1 MADFPARSG
10 EESFIEHE
18 PRGLI
23 VAGVDLKKARVLV
36 VDDNEMNRDML
47 ARRLARIGMQA
58 DTAEDGNSGLDKILT
73 GDYDLIMLDIMMPDI
88 DGIEVLKRTRE
99 FFSKSE
105 LPVIMATAK
114 DEGSDLAE
122 ALSLGAND
130 YVTKPL
136 DFKVV
141 RARVENV
148 LGYTQ
153 AVAEL
158 TRANERMSSDLEA
171 AARVQQSLLP
181 DENVDIEGAEF
192 MWYYRP
198 CDELAGDGLNLFKCD
213 DEHVAMYVMDVSGH
227 GVAAALLSVSV
238 THHLSQMIDSPE
250 AAARCDLTGKNIV
263 SPAWLADS
271 LNSRFPMQSVGR
283 HYFTFVYGVLNV
295 KTKQFC
301 FVSAGSP
308 GPLVVH
314 ADGTSEVHD
323 IPAVPIGMFPDSE
336 YEDTV
341 IQLQQGDRLYLH
353 SDGLY
358 EERHPQTREEFGRVR
373 MQEELCAAINSPFV
387 VSLDTL
393 LESVIEWHGD
403 EMLSDDVAVMAVS
416 IRD

>member
-1 MADFPARSG
+1 VGD
-10 EESFIEHE
+10 
-18 PRGLI
+18 
-23 VAGVDLKKARVLV
+23 VNYKNARVLV
-36 VDDNEMNRDML
+36 VDDNEMNRDIL
-47 ARRLARIGMQA
+47 ARRLTRIGLNV

-73 GDYDLIMLDIMMPDI
+73 GEYNLIMLDIMMPDI

-99 FFSKSE
+99 FFSKTE

-114 DEGSDLAE
+114 DEGTDLAE

-136 DFKVV
+136 DFQVV
-141 RARVENV
+141 RARVDNV

-153 AVAEL
+153 AANEL
-158 TRANERMSSDLEA
+158 TVANERMKRDLEA

-181 DENVDIEGAEF
+181 DEHVDVEGAEF
-192 MWYYRP
+192 MWHYRP

-238 THHLSQMIDSPE
+238 THHLSQLIGSSDES
-250 AAARCDLTGKNIV
+250 AQCDLTGENVV
-263 SPAWLADS
+263 SPAWLAS
-271 LNSRFPMQSVGR
+271 NLNTLFPMQSVGG

-295 KTKQFC
+295 KTRKFC

-314 ADGTSEVHD
+314 ADATSEVHD
-323 IPAVPIGMFPDSE
+323 VPAVPIGMFPESE
-336 YEDTV
+336 YVDSV

-358 EERHPQTREEFGRVR
+358 EERHPETREEFGRTR
-373 MQEELCAAINSPFV
+373 MQQALCAAAGTPFI
-387 VSLDTL
+387 VSLDNL
-393 LESVIEWHGD
+393 LQSVIDWHGS
-403 EMLSDDVAVMAVS
+403 EALSDDVAVMAVS
-416 IRD
+416 VKD

>member
-1 MADFPARSG
+1 MA
-10 EESFIEHE
+10 E
-18 PRGLI
+18 L
-23 VAGVDLKKARVLV
+23 DLKNARVLV

-47 ARRLARIGMQA
+47 ARRLARIGMDT
-58 DTAEDGNSGLDKILT
+58 DTAEDGNSGLEKILT
-73 GDYDLIMLDIMMPDI
+73 GNYELVMLDIMMPDI
-88 DGIEVLKRTRE
+88 DGIEVLKRVRE
-99 FFSKSE
+99 FYSKSE
-105 LPVIMATAK
+105 LPIIMATAK

-136 DFKVV
+136 DFQVV

-148 LGYTQ
+148 LGYTR

-158 TRANERMSSDLEA
+158 TIANERMSRDLEA

-181 DENVDIEGAEF
+181 DEQVDIDGAEF

-198 CDELAGDGLNLFKCD
+198 CDELAGDGLNLFRCD

-227 GVAAALLSVSV
+227 GVAASLLSVSV
-238 THHLSQMIDSPE
+238 THHLSQMIGSPDVDAQRALAGE
-250 AAARCDLTGKNIV
+250 NIV
-263 SPAWLADS
+263 SPAWLASS
-271 LNSRFPMQSVGR
+271 LNTHFPMQSVGR
-283 HYFTFVYGVLNV
+283 HYFTLVYGVLNV
-295 KTKQFC
+295 KTRQFC

-323 IPAVPIGMFPDSE
+323 VPAVPVGMFPDSE

-341 IQLQQGDRLYLH
+341 IQLQAGDRLYLH

-358 EERHPQTREEFGRVR
+358 EERHAETREEFGRTR
-373 MQEELCAAINSPFV
+373 MQEELSAAANTPFV
-387 VSLDTL
+387 VSLDKL
-393 LESVIEWHGD
+393 LQSVTEWHGD
-403 EMLSDDVAVMAVS
+403 EALSDDVAVMGFA
-416 IRD
+416 IKG

>member
-1 MADFPARSG
+1 
-10 EESFIEHE
+10 
-18 PRGLI
+18 
-23 VAGVDLKKARVLV
+23 VAELDLKNARVLV

-47 ARRLARIGMQA
+47 ARRLARIGMDT
-58 DTAEDGNSGLDKILT
+58 DTAEDGNSGLEKILT
-73 GDYDLIMLDIMMPDI
+73 GNYELVMLDIMMPDI
-88 DGIEVLKRTRE
+88 DGIEVLKRVRE
-99 FFSKSE
+99 FYSKSE
-105 LPVIMATAK
+105 LPIIMATAK

-136 DFKVV
+136 DFQVV

-148 LGYTQ
+148 LGYTR

-158 TRANERMSSDLEA
+158 TIANDRMSRDLEA

-181 DENVDIEGAEF
+181 DEQVDIDGAEF

-198 CDELAGDGLNLFKCD
+198 CDELAGDGLNLFRCD

-227 GVAAALLSVSV
+227 GVAASLLSVSV
-238 THHLSQMIDSPE
+238 THHLSQMIGSPDVDAQRALAGE
-250 AAARCDLTGKNIV
+250 NIV
-263 SPAWLADS
+263 SPAWLASS
-271 LNSRFPMQSVGR
+271 LNTHFPMQSVGR
-283 HYFTFVYGVLNV
+283 HYFTLVYGVLNV
-295 KTKQFC
+295 KTRQFC

-323 IPAVPIGMFPDSE
+323 VPAVPVGMFPDSE

-341 IQLQQGDRLYLH
+341 IQLQAGDRLYLH

-358 EERHPQTREEFGRVR
+358 EERHAETREEFGRTR
-373 MQEELCAAINSPFV
+373 MREELSAAANTPFV
-387 VSLDTL
+387 VSLDKL
-393 LESVIEWHGD
+393 LQSVTEWHGD
-403 EMLSDDVAVMAVS
+403 EALSDDVAVMGCA
-416 IRD
+416 IKG

>member
-1 MADFPARSG
+1 MGD
-10 EESFIEHE
+10 
-18 PRGLI
+18 
-23 VAGVDLKKARVLV
+23 VNYQDARVLV
-36 VDDNEMNRDML
+36 VDDNEMNRDIL
-47 ARRLARIGMQA
+47 ARRLSRIGLNV
-58 DTAEDGNSGLDKILT
+58 DTAEDGNTGLDKILT
-73 GDYDLIMLDIMMPDI
+73 GEYNLVMLDIMMPDI

-99 FFSKSE
+99 FFSKTE

-114 DEGSDLAE
+114 DEGADLAE

-141 RARVENV
+141 RARVDNV

-153 AVAEL
+153 AANEL
-158 TRANERMSSDLEA
+158 SVANERMRSDLEA

-181 DENVDIEGAEF
+181 DEHVDVEGAEF
-192 MWYYRP
+192 MWHYRP
-198 CDELAGDGLNLFKCD
+198 CDELAGDGLNVFKCD
-213 DEHVAMYVMDVSGH
+213 DENVAMYVMDVSGH

-238 THHLSQMIDSPE
+238 THHLSQLIGSSDES
-250 AAARCDLTGKNIV
+250 AQCDMTAENVV
-263 SPAWLADS
+263 SPAWLAS
-271 LNSRFPMQSVGR
+271 NLNSLFPMQSVGR

-295 KTKQFC
+295 KTRQFC

-323 IPAVPIGMFPDSE
+323 VPAVPIGMFPDSE
-336 YEDTV
+336 YVDTV

-358 EERHPQTREEFGRVR
+358 EERHPETREEFGRAR
-373 MQEELCAAINSPFV
+373 MQQALCAAAGAPFI
-387 VSLDTL
+387 VSLDKL
-393 LESVIEWHGD
+393 LQSVIDWHGS
-403 EMLSDDVAVMAVS
+403 EALSDDVAVMAVS
-416 IRD
+416 VKG

>member
-1 MADFPARSG
+1 MGD
-10 EESFIEHE
+10 
-18 PRGLI
+18 
-23 VAGVDLKKARVLV
+23 VNYQDARVLV
-36 VDDNEMNRDML
+36 VDDNEMNRDIL
-47 ARRLARIGMQA
+47 ARRLSRIGLNV
-58 DTAEDGNSGLDKILT
+58 DTAEDGNTGLDKILT
-73 GDYDLIMLDIMMPDI
+73 GEYNLIMLDIMMPDI

-99 FFSKSE
+99 FFSKTE

-114 DEGSDLAE
+114 DEGADLAE

-141 RARVENV
+141 RARVDNV

-153 AVAEL
+153 AANEL
-158 TRANERMSSDLEA
+158 SVANERMRNDLEA

-181 DENVDIEGAEF
+181 DEHVDVEGAEF
-192 MWYYRP
+192 MWHYRP
-198 CDELAGDGLNLFKCD
+198 CDELAGDGLNVFKCD
-213 DEHVAMYVMDVSGH
+213 DENVAMYVMDVSGH

-238 THHLSQMIDSPE
+238 THHLSQLIGSSDES
-250 AAARCDLTGKNIV
+250 AQCDMTAENVV
-263 SPAWLADS
+263 SPAWLAS
-271 LNSRFPMQSVGR
+271 NLNTLFPMQSVGG

-295 KTKQFC
+295 KTRKFC

-323 IPAVPIGMFPDSE
+323 VPAVPIGMFPDSE
-336 YEDTV
+336 YIDTV

-358 EERHPQTREEFGRVR
+358 EERHPETREEFGRDR
-373 MQEELCAAINSPFV
+373 MQQALCAAAGAPFI
-387 VSLDTL
+387 VSLDKL
-393 LESVIEWHGD
+393 LQSVIDWHGS
-403 EMLSDDVAVMAVS
+403 EALSDDVAVMAVS
-416 IRD
+416 VKG

>member
-1 MADFPARSG
+1 MGD
-10 EESFIEHE
+10 
-18 PRGLI
+18 
-23 VAGVDLKKARVLV
+23 VNYQDARVLV
-36 VDDNEMNRDML
+36 VDDNEMNRDIL
-47 ARRLARIGMQA
+47 ARRLSRIGLNV
-58 DTAEDGNSGLDKILT
+58 DTAEDGNTGLDKILT
-73 GDYDLIMLDIMMPDI
+73 GEYNLIMLDIMMPDI

-99 FFSKSE
+99 FFSKTE

-114 DEGSDLAE
+114 DEGADLAE

-141 RARVENV
+141 RARVDNV

-153 AVAEL
+153 AANEL
-158 TRANERMSSDLEA
+158 SVANERMRNDLEA

-181 DENVDIEGAEF
+181 DEHVDVEGAEF
-192 MWYYRP
+192 MWHYRP
-198 CDELAGDGLNLFKCD
+198 CDELAGDGLNVFKCD
-213 DEHVAMYVMDVSGH
+213 DENVAMYVMDVSGH

-238 THHLSQMIDSPE
+238 THHLSQLIGSSDES
-250 AAARCDLTGKNIV
+250 AQCDMTAENVV
-263 SPAWLADS
+263 SPAWLAS
-271 LNSRFPMQSVGR
+271 NLNTLFPMQSVGG

-295 KTKQFC
+295 KTRKFC

-323 IPAVPIGMFPDSE
+323 VPAVPIGMFPDSE
-336 YEDTV
+336 YVDTV

-358 EERHPQTREEFGRVR
+358 EERHPETREEFGRDR
-373 MQEELCAAINSPFV
+373 MQQALCAAAGAPFI
-387 VSLDTL
+387 VSLDKL
-393 LESVIEWHGD
+393 LQSVIDWHGS
-403 EMLSDDVAVMAVS
+403 EALSDDVAVMAVS
-416 IRD
+416 VKG

>member
-1 MADFPARSG
+1 MGD
-10 EESFIEHE
+10 
-18 PRGLI
+18 
-23 VAGVDLKKARVLV
+23 VNYQDARVLV
-36 VDDNEMNRDML
+36 VDDNEMNRDIL
-47 ARRLARIGMQA
+47 ARRLSRIGLNV
-58 DTAEDGNSGLDKILT
+58 DTAEDGNTGLDKILT
-73 GDYDLIMLDIMMPDI
+73 GEYNLIMLDIMMPDI

-99 FFSKSE
+99 FFSKTE

-114 DEGSDLAE
+114 DEGADLAE

-141 RARVENV
+141 RARVDNV

-153 AVAEL
+153 AANEL
-158 TRANERMSSDLEA
+158 SVANERMRSDLEA

-181 DENVDIEGAEF
+181 DEHVDVEGAEF
-192 MWYYRP
+192 MWHYRP
-198 CDELAGDGLNLFKCD
+198 CDELAGDGLNVFKCD
-213 DEHVAMYVMDVSGH
+213 DENVAMYVMDVSGH

-238 THHLSQMIDSPE
+238 THHLSQLIGSSDES
-250 AAARCDLTGKNIV
+250 AQCDMTAENVV
-263 SPAWLADS
+263 SPAWLAS
-271 LNSRFPMQSVGR
+271 NLNALFPMQSVGR

-295 KTKQFC
+295 KTRQFC

-323 IPAVPIGMFPDSE
+323 VPAVPIGMFPDSE
-336 YEDTV
+336 YVDTV

-358 EERHPQTREEFGRVR
+358 EERHPETREEFGRDR
-373 MQEELCAAINSPFV
+373 MQQALCAAAGAPFI
-387 VSLDTL
+387 VSLDKL
-393 LESVIEWHGD
+393 LQSVIDWHGS
-403 EMLSDDVAVMAVS
+403 EALSDDVAVMAVS
-416 IRD
+416 VKG

>member
-1 MADFPARSG
+1 VGD
-10 EESFIEHE
+10 
-18 PRGLI
+18 
-23 VAGVDLKKARVLV
+23 VNYQDARVLV
-36 VDDNEMNRDML
+36 VDDNEMNRDIL
-47 ARRLARIGMQA
+47 ARRLARLGLRV

-73 GDYDLIMLDIMMPDI
+73 GEYNLIMLDIMMPDI

-99 FFSKSE
+99 FFSKTE

-114 DEGSDLAE
+114 DEGADLAE

-141 RARVENV
+141 RARVDNV

-153 AVAEL
+153 AANEL
-158 TRANERMSSDLEA
+158 SVANERMRSDLEA

-181 DENVDIEGAEF
+181 DEHVDVEGAEF
-192 MWYYRP
+192 MWHYRP
-198 CDELAGDGLNLFKCD
+198 CDELAGDGLNVFKCGD
-213 DEHVAMYVMDVSGH
+213 DNVAMYVMDVSGH

-238 THHLSQMIDSPE
+238 THHLSQLIGSSDES
-250 AAARCDLTGKNIV
+250 AQCDMTADNVV
-263 SPAWLADS
+263 SPAWLAS
-271 LNSRFPMQSVGR
+271 NLNALFPMQSVGR

-295 KTKQFC
+295 KTRQFC

-323 IPAVPIGMFPDSE
+323 VPAVPIGMFPDSE
-336 YEDTV
+336 YVDSV

-358 EERHPQTREEFGRVR
+358 EERHPETREEFGRDR
-373 MQEELCAAINSPFV
+373 MQQALCAAAGAPFI
-387 VSLDTL
+387 VSLDKL
-393 LESVIEWHGD
+393 LQSVIDWHGS
-403 EMLSDDVAVMAVS
+403 EALSDDVAVMAVS
-416 IRD
+416 VKG

>member
-1 MADFPARSG
+1 VGD
-10 EESFIEHE
+10 
-18 PRGLI
+18 
-23 VAGVDLKKARVLV
+23 VNYQDARVLV
-36 VDDNEMNRDML
+36 VDDNEMNRDIL
-47 ARRLARIGMQA
+47 ARRLSRIGLNV
-58 DTAEDGNSGLDKILT
+58 DTAEDGNTGLDKILT
-73 GDYDLIMLDIMMPDI
+73 GEYNLVMLDIMMPDI

-99 FFSKSE
+99 FFSKTE

-114 DEGSDLAE
+114 DEGADLAE

-141 RARVENV
+141 RARVDNV

-153 AVAEL
+153 AANEL
-158 TRANERMSSDLEA
+158 SVANERMRSDLEA

-181 DENVDIEGAEF
+181 DEHVDVEGAEF
-192 MWYYRP
+192 MWHYRP
-198 CDELAGDGLNLFKCD
+198 CDELAGDGLNVFKCD
-213 DEHVAMYVMDVSGH
+213 DENVAMYVMDVSGH

-238 THHLSQMIDSPE
+238 THHLSQLIGSSDES
-250 AAARCDLTGKNIV
+250 AQCDMTAENVV
-263 SPAWLADS
+263 SPAWLAS
-271 LNSRFPMQSVGR
+271 NLNALFPMQSVGR

-295 KTKQFC
+295 KTRQFC

-323 IPAVPIGMFPDSE
+323 VPAVPIGMFPDSE
-336 YEDTV
+336 YVDTV

-358 EERHPQTREEFGRVR
+358 EERHPETREEFGRDR
-373 MQEELCAAINSPFV
+373 MQQALCAAAGAPFI
-387 VSLDTL
+387 VSLDKL
-393 LESVIEWHGD
+393 LQSVIDWHGS
-403 EMLSDDVAVMAVS
+403 EALSDDVAVMAVS
-416 IRD
+416 VKG

>member
-1 MADFPARSG
+1 VNYQD
-10 EESFIEHE
+10 
-18 PRGLI
+18 
-23 VAGVDLKKARVLV
+23 ARVLV
-36 VDDNEMNRDML
+36 VDDNEMNRDIL
-47 ARRLARIGMQA
+47 ARRLARLGLRV

-73 GDYDLIMLDIMMPDI
+73 GEYNLIMLDIMMPDI

-99 FFSKSE
+99 FFSKTE

-114 DEGSDLAE
+114 DEGADLAE

-141 RARVENV
+141 RARVDNV

-153 AVAEL
+153 AANEL
-158 TRANERMSSDLEA
+158 SVANERMRSDLEA

-181 DENVDIEGAEF
+181 DEHVDVEGAEF
-192 MWYYRP
+192 MWHYRP
-198 CDELAGDGLNLFKCD
+198 CDELAGDGLNVFKCGD
-213 DEHVAMYVMDVSGH
+213 DNVAMYVMDVSGH

-238 THHLSQMIDSPE
+238 THHLSQLIGSSDES
-250 AAARCDLTGKNIV
+250 AQCDMTADNVV
-263 SPAWLADS
+263 SPAWLAS
-271 LNSRFPMQSVGR
+271 NLNALFPMQSVGR

-295 KTKQFC
+295 KTRQFC

-323 IPAVPIGMFPDSE
+323 VPAVPIGMFPDSE
-336 YEDTV
+336 YVDSV

-358 EERHPQTREEFGRVR
+358 EERHPETREEFGRDR
-373 MQEELCAAINSPFV
+373 MQQALCAAAGAPFI
-387 VSLDTL
+387 VSLDKL
-393 LESVIEWHGD
+393 LQSVIDWHGS
-403 EMLSDDVAVMAVS
+403 EALSDDVAVMAVS
-416 IRD
+416 VKG

>member
-1 MADFPARSG
+1 MGD
-10 EESFIEHE
+10 
-18 PRGLI
+18 
-23 VAGVDLKKARVLV
+23 VNYKNARVLV
-36 VDDNEMNRDML
+36 VDDNEMNRDIL
-47 ARRLARIGMQA
+47 ARRLTRIGLNV

-73 GDYDLIMLDIMMPDI
+73 GEYNLIMLDIMMPDI

-99 FFSKSE
+99 FFSKTE

-114 DEGSDLAE
+114 DEGADLAE

-136 DFKVV
+136 DFQVV
-141 RARVENV
+141 RARVDNV

-153 AVAEL
+153 AANEL
-158 TRANERMSSDLEA
+158 TVANERMKRDLEA

-181 DENVDIEGAEF
+181 DEHVDVEGAEF
-192 MWYYRP
+192 MWHYRP

-238 THHLSQMIDSPE
+238 THHLSQLIGSSDES
-250 AAARCDLTGKNIV
+250 AQCDLTGENVV
-263 SPAWLADS
+263 SPAWLAS
-271 LNSRFPMQSVGR
+271 NLNTLFPMQSVGG

-295 KTKQFC
+295 KTRKFC

-314 ADGTSEVHD
+314 ADATSEVHD
-323 IPAVPIGMFPDSE
+323 VPAVPIGMFPESE
-336 YEDTV
+336 YVDSV

-358 EERHPQTREEFGRVR
+358 EERHPETREEFGRTR
-373 MQEELCAAINSPFV
+373 MQQALCAAAGTPFI
-387 VSLDTL
+387 VSLDNL
-393 LESVIEWHGD
+393 LQSVIDWHGS
-403 EMLSDDVAVMAVS
+403 EALSDDVAVMAVS
-416 IRD
+416 VKD

>member
-1 MADFPARSG
+1 MGD
-10 EESFIEHE
+10 
-18 PRGLI
+18 
-23 VAGVDLKKARVLV
+23 VNYKNARVLV
-36 VDDNEMNRDML
+36 VDDNEMNRDIL
-47 ARRLARIGMQA
+47 ARRLTRIGLNV

-73 GDYDLIMLDIMMPDI
+73 GEYNLIMLDIMMPDI

-99 FFSKSE
+99 FFSKTE

-114 DEGSDLAE
+114 DEGTDLAE

-136 DFKVV
+136 DFQVV
-141 RARVENV
+141 RARVDNV

-153 AVAEL
+153 AANEL
-158 TRANERMSSDLEA
+158 TVANERMKRDLEA

-181 DENVDIEGAEF
+181 DEHVDVEGAEF
-192 MWYYRP
+192 MWHYRP

-238 THHLSQMIDSPE
+238 THHLSQLIGSSDES
-250 AAARCDLTGKNIV
+250 AQCDLTGENVV
-263 SPAWLADS
+263 SPAWLAS
-271 LNSRFPMQSVGR
+271 NLNTLFPMQSVGG

-295 KTKQFC
+295 KTRKFC

-314 ADGTSEVHD
+314 ADATSEVHD
-323 IPAVPIGMFPDSE
+323 VPAVPIGMFPESE
-336 YEDTV
+336 YVDTV

-358 EERHPQTREEFGRVR
+358 EERHPETREEFGRTR
-373 MQEELCAAINSPFV
+373 MQQALCAAAGTPFI
-387 VSLDTL
+387 VSLDNL
-393 LESVIEWHGD
+393 LQSVIDWHGS
-403 EMLSDDVAVMAVS
+403 EALSDDVAVMAVS
-416 IRD
+416 VKD

>member
-1 MADFPARSG
+1 MGD
-10 EESFIEHE
+10 
-18 PRGLI
+18 
-23 VAGVDLKKARVLV
+23 VNYQDARVLV
-36 VDDNEMNRDML
+36 VDDNEMNRDIL
-47 ARRLARIGMQA
+47 ARRLSRIGLNV
-58 DTAEDGNSGLDKILT
+58 DTAEDGNTGLDKILT
-73 GDYDLIMLDIMMPDI
+73 GEYNLVMLDIMMPDI

-99 FFSKSE
+99 FFSKTE

-114 DEGSDLAE
+114 DEGADLAE

-141 RARVENV
+141 RARVDNV

-153 AVAEL
+153 AANEL
-158 TRANERMSSDLEA
+158 AVANERMRSDLEA

-181 DENVDIEGAEF
+181 DEHVDVEGAEF
-192 MWYYRP
+192 MWHYRP
-198 CDELAGDGLNLFKCD
+198 CDELAGDGLNVFKCD
-213 DEHVAMYVMDVSGH
+213 DENVAMYVMDVSGH

-238 THHLSQMIDSPE
+238 THHLSQLIGSSDES
-250 AAARCDLTGKNIV
+250 AQCDMTAENVV
-263 SPAWLADS
+263 SPAWLAS
-271 LNSRFPMQSVGR
+271 NLNALFPMQSVGR

-295 KTKQFC
+295 KTRQFC

-323 IPAVPIGMFPDSE
+323 VPAVPIGMFPDSE
-336 YEDTV
+336 YVDTV

-358 EERHPQTREEFGRVR
+358 EERHPETREEFGRAR
-373 MQEELCAAINSPFV
+373 MQQALCAAAGAPFI
-387 VSLDTL
+387 VSLDKL
-393 LESVIEWHGD
+393 LQSVIDWHGS
-403 EMLSDDVAVMAVS
+403 EALSDDVAVMAVS
-416 IRD
+416 VKG